1 MLGQKQIKEI
11 TKIIV
16 KNFQPEK
23 IILFGS
29 YAYGIPTRES
39 DLDLLIIKDSDL
51 PARMQN
57 RKIRKLLSSLK
68 IPVDVIVKTTREFE
82 LYKDIIGTIVYPA
95 NKFGKILYESK

>member
-51 PARMQN
+51 PARIQN